1 MTIDQSPAALL
12 ASCSA
17 EVLNQGCFC
26 RTLNLERL
34 HQQLESDASLKGL
47 LQSITQTRPHLFS
60 STVVFLSREM
70 EQQITQLVAAIER
83 VVALPGY
90 RTQALARAPAIAQH
104 AFGPIGAC
112 MGFDFH
118 LSANGPRLIE
128 INTNAGGAL
137 LNVALARA
145 QQSCCEAMDW
155 AFPLERKA
163 DTLEQTLFDMFQTE
177 WRAQRGTA
185 PLQSVLIVDDD
196 PVAQY
201 LAPEFEL
208 FRQLFTRFGLA
219 AAIADPSALTWH
231 DGKLWHQGA
240 AVDMVY
246 NRITDFYLDEPRH
259 EALRQAYEAGA
270 VVLTPDPHA
279 HALYA
284 DKRNLIALG
293 QDALLETWGSSD
305 ADRSLLQAGVP
316 QTELVTPEHADDLWA
331 RRRQLFFKPVAGFG
345 AKAAYRG
352 DKLTRR
358 VWAEILEGD
367 FVAQALVAPGQR
379 LIEIDG
385 VQTDLK
391 FDIRAY
397 SYAGQVQLLA
407 ARMYAGQTTNFRTEG
422 GGFAPVLV
430 LPVTETA
437 CES

>member
-1 MTIDQSPAALL
+1 MNIDQNPGALL
-12 ASCSA
+12 AGCSA

-47 LQSITQTRPHLFS
+47 LQSITQNRPHLFS

-70 EQQITQLVAAIER
+70 EQQITQMVAAIER
-83 VVALPGY
+83 VVALSGY
-90 RTQALARAPAIAQH
+90 RAQALARAPAIAQH
-104 AFGPIGAC
+104 AFGTTGAC

-118 LSANGPRLIE
+118 LNAAGPQLIE

-155 AFPLERKA
+155 AFPPERKA
-163 DTLEQTLFDMFQTE
+163 DTMEQTLFDMFQTE

-185 PLQSVLIVDDD
+185 RLQSVLIVDDD
-196 PVAQY
+196 PAAQY

-219 AAIADPSALTWH
+219 AAIAAPSALRWH
-231 DGKLWHQGA
+231 EGKLWHKGS

-246 NRITDFYLDEPRH
+246 NRLTDFYLDEPRH
-259 EALRQAYEAGA
+259 LALRQAYEAGA

-293 QDALLETWGSSD
+293 QDALLETWGASD

-397 SYAGQVQLLA
+397 AYAGQVQLLA

-430 LPVTETA
+430 LPITKTA

>member
-358 VWAEILEGD
+358 VWAEIREGD